1 MLTMFV
7 GHCVLTEALAIPK
20 ESYSGKMADIW
31 QLGVTLYALVY
42 GQIPFNDVNIMK
54 LYDKIQHQELQ
65 FPPKPENTPLL
76 KDMLSKMLQ
85 KDPQKR
91 ITLPEIKVTTTKK

>member
-1 MLTMFV
+1 
-7 GHCVLTEALAIPK
+7 
-20 ESYSGKMADIW
+20 MADIW

-42 GQIPFNDVNIMK
+42 GQIPFNDGNILK
-54 LYDKIQHQELQ
+54 LYDKIQHDELQ
-65 FPPKPENTPLL
+65 FPPKPEASPLL

-91 ITLPEIKVTTTKK
+91 ITLPDVKVHTYSIITLLA